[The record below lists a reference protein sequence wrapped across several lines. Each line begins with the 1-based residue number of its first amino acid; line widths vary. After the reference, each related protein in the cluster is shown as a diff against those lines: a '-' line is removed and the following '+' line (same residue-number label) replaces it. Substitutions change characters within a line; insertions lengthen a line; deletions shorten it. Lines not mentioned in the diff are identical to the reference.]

1 MYREGSE
8 PVRFISFQPG
18 ENETFQ
24 ILKNFKYKNVKL
36 MMIFNV
42 TIQKV
47 FLINVFEK
55 SHQGCIY
62 LIKSTV
68 KTEILWNIITI

>member
-8 PVRFISFQPG
+8 TVRFISFQPG

-24 ILKNFKYKNVKL
+24 ILKNFKHKKVKL

-47 FLINVFEK
+47 LLSKIF
-55 SHQGCIY
+55 Y
-62 LIKSTV
+62 
-68 KTEILWNIITI
+68 